1 MASLN
6 KHLITAFAGYFFR
19 YAYLIV
25 LIPFYARVLGPE
37 AYGVVLA
44 AMSMQ
49 NIVWTLQNWGFAFTG
64 ARNIAAAASPEARNQ
79 EYSRH
84 LSARL
89 LLMPLAIA
97 AGLIATFSS
106 ELLRQH
112 TFASFLAIV
121 CGVVAGFNLGWYF
134 QGRMQFKAPV
144 MLEIFGFCITLP
156 LVLLTVKGPGD
167 VNMVFVALAA
177 SCIVSSLAAYIVAA
191 RDEKQVLA
199 PWAEGRTLI
208 KDATPLFLTSAAFML
223 LTNVGT
229 YSLALFSTAD
239 QVGYFG
245 TAEKFIT
252 AGLGLLGPA
261 GQVML
266 SWFSKMMHENKDAQD
281 VFNQQVRAV
290 KRVAAVGALAMIGA
304 LTVAPPVLTLVLGQK
319 FAHASSLLMI
329 MSPVLFMAALGNA
342 ISVYVLLPRRMDATV
357 SRISIITTLIG
368 TALIATGAYVD
379 DARGAA
385 VARVL
390 SEAIGTVMLLLQFKN
405 AQREMRLA
413 HPSSSPEQP

>member
-49 NIVWTLQNWGFAFTG
+49 NIVWTLQNWGFAFAG
-64 ARNIAAAASPEARNQ
+64 SRNIAAASGPEARNH
-79 EYSRH
+79 EYARH
-84 LSARL
+84 LSARM

-97 AGLIATFSS
+97 AGLVAIFSS
-106 ELLRQH
+106 ALLRQH
-112 TFASFLAIV
+112 LFASFLALL

-156 LVLLTVKGPGD
+156 LVLLTVKGPAD
-167 VNMVFVALAA
+167 VNMVFVALTA
-177 SCIVSSLAAYIVAA
+177 SCVLSSLAAYVLAA
-191 RDEKQVLA
+191 QDEKQRLA
-199 PWAEGRTLI
+199 PWADGRTLI
-208 KDATPLFLTSAAFML
+208 KEATPLFLTSAAFML

-229 YSLALFSTAD
+229 YSLALFSTAE

-290 KRVAAVGALAMIGA
+290 KRVAIVGAVAMIGA
-304 LTVAPPVLTLVLGQK
+304 MTVAPPVLTLILGQK

-329 MSPVLFMAALGNA
+329 MSPVFFMAALGNA

-357 SRISIITTLIG
+357 SRISIMSTLIG

-385 VARVL
+385 AARVL
-390 SEAIGTVMLLLQFKN
+390 SEAIGTALLLMQLRK
-405 AQREMRLA
+405 A
-413 HPSSSPEQP
+413 HQETRSAHTSSSSEQP